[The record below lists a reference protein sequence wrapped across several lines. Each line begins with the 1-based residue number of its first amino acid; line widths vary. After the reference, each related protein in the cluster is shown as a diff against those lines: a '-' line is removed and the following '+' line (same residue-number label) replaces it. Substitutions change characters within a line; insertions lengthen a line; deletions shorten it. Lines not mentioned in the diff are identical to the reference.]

1 MKIHSIKI
9 KGYLAIKLLLLFCF
23 SLFLGQLNAQ
33 SELKVE
39 IRISSVYKKHHHFH
53 YSNELKFSSNDSSVW
68 FRKNDHRKFKELNEN
83 VPSLFSDEVTFQS
96 LDSIFAHL
104 QDYPRPQF
112 YKKSELYRIQ
122 LIDHSLINGMVLTKT
137 LEIPYSPNGNEDFL
151 STLIAEYRRLKP

>member
-1 MKIHSIKI
+1 MTQPTILS
-9 KGYLAIKLLLLFCF
+9 KLCAVLLCTSSMVMF
-23 SLFLGQLNAQ
+23 SNLLAQ
-33 SELKVE
+33 SEPKME
-39 IRISSVYKKHHHFH
+39 IQISSVHKRHHRIY
-53 YSNELKFSSNDSSVW
+53 YSNELKFSSNDSSIW
-68 FRKNDHRKFKELNEN
+68 FRKNDHRKFKELKEN

-122 LIDHSLINGMVLTKT
+122 LIDHSLTNGMVLTKT

-151 STLIAEYRRLKP
+151 STLIAEYRELIII

>member
-1 MKIHSIKI
+1 MKFN
-9 KGYLAIKLLLLFCF
+9 LLLLFCF
-23 SLFLGQLNAQ
+23 SLILDQLNAQ

-39 IRISSVYKKHHHFH
+39 IRISSVQKRHNNFY

-68 FRKNDHRKFKELNEN
+68 FRKNDHRNFKELKEN

-122 LIDHSLINGMVLTKT
+122 LIDHSLTNGMVLTKT

-151 STLIAEYRRLKP
+151 STLIADYRQLIIR

>member
-1 MKIHSIKI
+1 MSQPTILS
-9 KGYLAIKLLLLFCF
+9 KLYAVILCTSSMLMFSNLL
-23 SLFLGQLNAQ
+23 AQ
-33 SELKVE
+33 SESKME

-122 LIDHSLINGMVLTKT
+122 LIDHSLTNGMVLTKK

-151 STLIAEYRRLKP
+151 STLIAEYRRLNW